1 MSSRSLSCTCFCG
14 RFFVSRTQIS
24 STYASEIWGQLTKNL
39 LTKSGIERFRENI
52 TQIRRTKTTKLVY
65 AIVRNDNEDDVVSLL
80 NQNHYSVTRL
90 STTGGFLKKGNTTLM
105 IGVEDEEVEEVISLI
120 KQECGQHQKLTVNMP
135 YISGTAM
142 VNYATMPMTVE
153 VGGATIFVINVDHYE
168 KI

>member
-1 MSSRSLSCTCFCG
+1 MKKFEKYKRLIKVIFSVVLIAILAG
-14 RFFVSRTQIS
+14 IYGMIWIGWYNKIIWAPFF
-24 STYASEIWGQLTKNL
+24 
-39 LTKSGIERFRENI
+39 
-52 TQIRRTKTTKLVY
+52 RRGNWMMIFIY
-65 AIVRNDNEDDVVSLL
+65 AILL
-80 NQNHYSVTRL
+80 IFFMNTYGGFKV
-90 STTGGFLKKGNTTLM
+90 GFLKKGNTTLM
-105 IGVEDEEVEEVISLI
+105 IGVEDEKVEEVISLI

>member
-1 MSSRSLSCTCFCG
+1 M
-14 RFFVSRTQIS
+14 
-24 STYASEIWGQLTKNL
+24 YASKIWGQLTKNL
-39 LTKSGIERFRENI
+39 LTKSGTERFRENR
-52 TQIRRTKTTKLVY
+52 TQIRRTKTLKLVY

-105 IGVEDEEVEEVISLI
+105 IGVEDEKVEEVISLI